1 MIFAAWEGVI
11 CVASVVETYVF
22 CKVVET
28 HDAWEVIGIYD
39 VLWVMGIYGV
49 EVMVIYVQDKET
61 YAEEEI

>member
-1 MIFAAWEGVI
+1 M
-11 CVASVVETYVF
+11 ETYVF

-28 HDAWEVIGIYD
+28 HGAWEVIGIYD

-49 EVMVIYVQDKET
+49 EVKGIYLGMVIYAQDKET